1 MIILDKKASFR
12 YILDNLRSLSFYKKY
27 HRKSKTQAKCLH
39 CGKTI
44 FVGYSDFRIESIFCP
59 ECYEKYKYKRTI
71 VQYYY
76 MKWIKDNQIHNLQ
89 TSLNEDNPLHAE
101 SLNKIPDKYKKTM
114 YIDSTPFLQ
123 AKDIMLKT
131 RKKEIM
137 SEYDIN
143 KEIMRK
149 TLAKF
154 DQKELDK
161 LLKDF

>member
-1 MIILDKKASFR
+1 
-12 YILDNLRSLSFYKKY
+12 
-27 HRKSKTQAKCLH
+27 
-39 CGKTI
+39 
-44 FVGYSDFRIESIFCP
+44 
-59 ECYEKYKYKRTI
+59 
-71 VQYYY
+71 